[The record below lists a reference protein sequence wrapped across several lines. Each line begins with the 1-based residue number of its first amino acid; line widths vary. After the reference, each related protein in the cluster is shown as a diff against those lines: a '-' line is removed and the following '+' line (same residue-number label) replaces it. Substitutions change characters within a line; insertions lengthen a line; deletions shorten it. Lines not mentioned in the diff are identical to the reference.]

1 MKNIKNRLAEIKK
14 SLDAFQNAEE
24 LPELKKED
32 FTKILQVFY
41 QKAFR
46 EHDIN
51 AKKMLID
58 LMVKSVSINK
68 SVITLEIT
76 TERVFSRM
84 VPRTGIEPVRLSLTE
99 GF

>member
-1 MKNIKNRLAEIKK
+1 MLK
-14 SLDAFQNAEE
+14 SFQS
-24 LPELKKED
+24 LKEKIS
-32 FTKILQVFY
+32 TKILQAFD

-46 EHDIN
+46 ERDIN
-51 AKKMLID
+51 AKKLID
-58 LMVKSVSINK
+58 LRVKSISINK
-68 SVITLEIT
+68 SVITPEIT